1 MVSERQVS
9 ENSSKPAIKRLPL
22 LIAALAAGIL
32 LIAGG
37 IAIGAGKARESAANA
52 TPDRVKPTASSIAPS
67 LTPDESI
74 PAEGAPT
81 PTATAEAVVVAS
93 PVVAIPEPTLDMDEL
108 PTAVPTRAVA
118 LNTGSYPGPS
128 EPSVTEVPPPADQIP
143 VPDGVM
149 NVLLLGNDKRPED
162 PGLRTDTIILVS
174 INTNE
179 GTVNMISLPRDL
191 LVYVPGWKMA
201 RINTIYAHGEAVG
214 WPGGGFG
221 LFQETLLYNFGIYVG
236 HYAMVDLGG
245 FQDIVD
251 VLGGVEVTVDC
262 AMQGYVLKEPRLRLE
277 DFDSYDAYADY
288 TDPESGNWELYTLP
302 VGVHELDGYMAL
314 WYSRWRYGL
323 DDFDRSYRQQQ
334 VLRAIVSQARED
346 GFLNLTR
353 IPQLWR
359 EYNDLV
365 QTSMGLRNMIDLA
378 PVAADLEDV
387 EIRSYVVTRA
397 VTIPWDDPETETVDY
412 YQLPNPEA
420 IQSLF
425 AVAMQPP
432 AHNYVVNNT
441 VTVEVRNGSST
452 PRLDEVA
459 ADRLGWM
466 NIAASP
472 TGAEEGDFPRTV
484 IYDFTG
490 REKTSQLERMQ
501 EELRVLEANIHVEPD
516 PNRTFDYLVILGDD
530 YRSCTRRQE
539 QAPQPT
545 LAPPGAVIEESVEEP
560 AATEPPPATE
570 PPAEATEAPPTEA
583 PPAEAPAETP
593 EGGS

>member
-1 MVSERQVS
+1 MSETPP
-9 ENSSKPAIKRLPL
+9 KPARQRLPL
-22 LIAALAAGIL
+22 LIAALTVGVL

-37 IAIGAGKARESAANA
+37 IVIGAGQASQAGTGDI
-52 TPDRVKPTASSIAPS
+52 TPERIKPTASPLAPS
-67 LTPDESI
+67 LTPEADNP
-74 PAEGAPT
+74 PAGVPA
-81 PTATAEAVVVAS
+81 PTATPEEAATAAS
-93 PVVAIPEPTLDMDEL
+93 PVVATPEATLDVEDL

-118 LNTGSYPGPS
+118 FNTGSYPGPS
-128 EPSVTEVPPPADQIP
+128 EPSVTEVPPPAAQIP
-143 VPDGVM
+143 IPDGVM

-162 PGLRTDTIILVS
+162 AGLRTDTIILVS
-174 INTNE
+174 INTKE

-191 LVYVPGWKMA
+191 LVYVPGWKMS
-201 RINTIYAHGEAVG
+201 RINTIYAHGESVG

-236 HYAMVDLGG
+236 HYAMVDLSG

-262 AMQGYVLKEPRLRLE
+262 AMQGYVLKEPRLRQE
-277 DFDSYDAYADY
+277 DFATYEEYVDY

-314 WYSRWRYGL
+314 WYARWRHGL

-334 VLRAIVSQARED
+334 VLRAIIEQAREN

-378 PVAADLEDV
+378 PIAADLDDV
-387 EIRSYVVTRA
+387 EIRSYMVTRA
-397 VTIPWDDPETETVDY
+397 VTIPWDDPATETIDY
-412 YQLPNPEA
+412 YQLPNPDA

-432 AHNYVVNNT
+432 AQNYVINNT

-452 PRLDEVA
+452 ERLDEVA
-459 ADRLGWM
+459 ADRLGWLG
-466 NIAASP
+466 IAASP
-472 TGAEEGDFPRTV
+472 TGSEDGDYPRTV

-501 EELRVLEANIHVEPD
+501 AELRVLEANVHVEPD

-539 QAPQPT
+539 QAAQPT
-545 LAPPGAVIEESVEEP
+545 LVPPGTIIEESAPTEAP
-560 AATEPPPATE
+560 AATEPP
-570 PPAEATEAPPTEA
+570 AETTEAPPVEE
-583 PPAEAPAETP
+583 PSAEAPAETP